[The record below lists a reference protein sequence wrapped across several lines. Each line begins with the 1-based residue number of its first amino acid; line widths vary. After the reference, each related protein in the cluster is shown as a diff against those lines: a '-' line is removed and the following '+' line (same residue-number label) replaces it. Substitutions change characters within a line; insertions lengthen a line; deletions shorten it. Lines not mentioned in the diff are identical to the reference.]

1 MCVRL
6 TKLGEILTSDVI
18 SILTGIRGTREEVAV
33 DIVRKAGSDLKEE
46 ERRLRNIHSGRRKGR
61 KKARTAQTSRLG
73 SSATRRDRVKL
84 KMDTTMAYACMIPKK
99 KVWSTCVIDMQEVI
113 KKGGVCKTKI
123 DIVKTPMMMY

>member
-73 SSATRRDRVKL
+73 YKARQGKTENGHNNGI
-84 KMDTTMAYACMIPKK
+84 CMYDSKK
-99 KVWSTCVIDMQEVI
+99 KR
-113 KKGGVCKTKI
+113 
-123 DIVKTPMMMY
+123 